1 MGPISPRTPKASN
14 NTLNI
19 SKHIYLLD
27 TFFFQFFVSERY
39 FRNSDVRNF
48 NFQLVH
54 AHLAAVSNEA
64 KFVISFWQTFFRSMP
79 LSLVQRAK
87 RALVSVLLKL
97 AFDYGVAVDINRE
110 SDDRAV
116 LQRYRRVVKKVHP
129 DKGGHKKTF
138 QTLQVAK
145 EVWHTARQGARP
157 ATGDQRIQKMKD
169 RIRERPPAQKN
180 RRTANGKATK
190 NI

>member
-1 MGPISPRTPKASN
+1 
-14 NTLNI
+14 LNI

-27 TFFFQFFVSERY
+27 TSLFLFFVSERY

-48 NFQLVH
+48 NFLLVH
-54 AHLAAVSNEA
+54 GHLAAVSTEA

-87 RALVSVLLKL
+87 RALVTVLLKL

-116 LQRYRRVVKKVHP
+116 LQCYRRVVKKVHP

-145 EVWHTARQGARP
+145 EAWDTARQGARP
-157 ATGDQRIQKMKD
+157 AGN
-169 RIRERPPAQKN
+169 PARSEGQLVLVSAQSKQY
-180 RRTANGKATK
+180 RVQAQAK
-190 NI
+190 NIRGIRW

>member
-1 MGPISPRTPKASN
+1 
-14 NTLNI
+14 
-19 SKHIYLLD
+19 
-27 TFFFQFFVSERY
+27 
-39 FRNSDVRNF
+39 
-48 NFQLVH
+48 
-54 AHLAAVSNEA
+54 
-64 KFVISFWQTFFRSMP
+64 MP
-79 LSLVQRAK
+79 LSLIQRAK

-145 EVWHTARQGARP
+145 EAWDTAWQE
-157 ATGDQRIQKMKD
+157 
-169 RIRERPPAQKN
+169 ERPPAQKN
-180 RRTANGKATK
+180 RRTANGKATR
-190 NI
+190 IDSHEGGGRTRYRGTG